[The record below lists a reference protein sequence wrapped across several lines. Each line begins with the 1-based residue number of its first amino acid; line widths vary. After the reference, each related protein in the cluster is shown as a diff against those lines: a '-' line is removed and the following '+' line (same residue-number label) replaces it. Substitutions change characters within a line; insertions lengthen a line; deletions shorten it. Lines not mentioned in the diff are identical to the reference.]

1 MVSFIGARLKHQSVT
16 QASENQFCLP
26 ISEKSWSLYF
36 NPMRRENENP
46 HAGQGAKEAKPR

>member
-16 QASENQFCLP
+16 QVSENQFCLP